1 MLKVILSPSKEQSFA
16 AEPIDDMKMLPYLR
30 KTKAI
35 VEKIKTLK
43 PDEMSEIMGI
53 KNNLLE
59 DVYSTYQNF
68 GHTGI
73 LPAIQAYTGIAY
85 RQIPVESYS
94 DDELYY
100 LEDHLRILSAM
111 YGILTPLTGMSA
123 YRLDMKMKVLD
134 ESLYAY
140 WKSELSSPFEEG
152 ETIINLASKEFS
164 KLIKMPMV
172 TVEFKEYK
180 NGKLKTIGTNAKKAR
195 GQMVDYMVK
204 QRVKEVDD
212 LKRFCNEDWKF
223 ESELSNEK
231 TLVFV
236 RGEAFGQA

>member
-1 MLKVILSPSKEQSFA
+1 MLKVILSPSKEQCYT
-16 AEPIDDMKMLPYLR
+16 AEPIDDMKMLPYLK
-30 KTKAI
+30 KTKAL
-35 VEKIKTLK
+35 VERIKAFSV
-43 PDEMSEIMGI
+43 EEVSEIMSIRNGLQE
-53 KNNLLE
+53 N
-59 DVYSTYQNF
+59 VYNTYQNF

-85 RQIPVESYS
+85 RQIPVQSYS

-140 WKSELSSPFEEG
+140 WKNELSMPFEKD

-180 NGKLKTIGTNAKKAR
+180 NGNLKTVGTNAKKAR
-195 GQMVDYMVK
+195 GLMVDFMV
-204 QRVKEVDD
+204 QNRVKEAEE
-212 LKRFCNEDWKF
+212 LKAFRREDWRF
-223 ESELSNEK
+223 EEELSNDK
-231 TLVFV
+231 TMVFV
-236 RGEAFGQA
+236 RGEANG